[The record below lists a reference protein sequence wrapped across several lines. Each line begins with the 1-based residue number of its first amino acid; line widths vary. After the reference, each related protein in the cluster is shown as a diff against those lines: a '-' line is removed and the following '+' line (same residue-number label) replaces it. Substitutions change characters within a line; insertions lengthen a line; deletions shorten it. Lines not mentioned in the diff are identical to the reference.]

1 MANFDLSSL
10 ALKSVC
16 PNNEIFVDEPRICR
30 PLWCI
35 SRNLRTATC

>member
-16 PNNEIFVDEPRICR
+16 PNNEILWTTRICR